1 MMEFWIAFTR
11 LADTNLTIPAAAVLT
26 VWLLCARTWRTCLLW
41 CVLFGGGLFL
51 VAATKIAYAG
61 WGIGIA
67 FIDFKGFSGH
77 AMRAASLA
85 PVLMHV
91 LLQRR
96 SRTVLTAGVVFGVLF
111 ALGIGI
117 SRLVLQVHSVSEV
130 VTGWMLGFAIAWL
143 FIRFCAHHPTITFDR
158 RSLALATLFL
168 LPLLIL
174 KPAPTE
180 SWIVRI
186 AIALAGTEH
195 ADEIRQRM
203 IGL

>member
-1 MMEFWIAFTR
+1 MMEYWEHFTR

-41 CVLFGGGLFL
+41 CALFGGGLFL

-67 FIDFKGFSGH
+67 AIDFKGFSGH

-96 SRTVLTAGVVFGVLF
+96 SRPVLVAGVACGVLF

-117 SRLVLQVHSVSEV
+117 SRLVLQVHSASEV

-143 FIRFCAHHPTITFDR
+143 FIRFCAHHPAIAFDR
-158 RSLALATLFL
+158 RSLTLATLFL

-186 AIALAGTEH
+186 AIALAGEEH
-195 ADEIRQRM
+195 ADEIRQRTT
-203 IGL
+203 GL

>member
-1 MMEFWIAFTR
+1 MEFWHLFTR

-26 VWLLCARTWRTCLLW
+26 VWLLCAGTWRTCLLW

-67 FIDFKGFSGH
+67 SIDFKGFSGH

-96 SRTVLTAGVVFGVLF
+96 TRPAQVAGVMFGVLF
-111 ALGIGI
+111 GLGIGI

-130 VTGWMLGFAIAWL
+130 ITGWMLGFAVSYL

-158 RSLALATLFL
+158 RSLAFATLLL
-168 LPLLIL
+168 LPLLTL

-180 SWIVRI
+180 SWIVRV
-186 AIALAGTEH
+186 AIALAGEEH
-195 ADEIRQRM
+195 ADEIRQRTN
-203 IGL
+203 GL